1 MIIQFAGKVKFPI
14 TLDASVWIFDDR
26 KILLENAFSEKS
38 KEEPVDELAKAAERF
53 NVDFYQQKIKPPVN
67 KSISKYEKEQILV
80 NTYVMPID
88 EFIKNAEV
96 KADSTHA
103 TLTTTK
109 EPVEISVEALKSAFL
124 LFSVDGKPVKED
136 GPVHLY
142 FGDGS
147 NKDNPIKGVS
157 KITFN

>member
-1 MIIQFAGKVKFPI
+1 MIIQLSGKVKFPI

-26 KILLENAFSEKS
+26 KILFEDALSNKP
-38 KEEPVDELAKAAERF
+38 KEEPVDELRKTAERF
-53 NVDFYQQKIKPPVN
+53 DMEVYRQKSKPPVN
-67 KSISKYEKEQILV
+67 KSINKFEREQILK

-88 EFIKNAEV
+88 DFINNAEV
-96 KADSTHA
+96 DSNVKNV
-103 TLTTTK
+103 TLTTQNG
-109 EPVEISVEALKSAFL
+109 PVDISLEQLVSSYFL
-124 LFSVDGKPVKED
+124 FAVDGKPVKEN

-147 NKDNPIKGVS
+147 NKDNPIVGIN